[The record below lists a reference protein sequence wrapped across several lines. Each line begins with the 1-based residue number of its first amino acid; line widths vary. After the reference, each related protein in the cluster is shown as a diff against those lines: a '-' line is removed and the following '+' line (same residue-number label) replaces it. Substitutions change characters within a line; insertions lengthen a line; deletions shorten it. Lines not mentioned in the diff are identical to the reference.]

1 MSFLYPLFLA
11 GFAAVGLPII
21 LHMIRRHTRK
31 RVTFSS
37 LMFLRTTLPRFKN
50 RSRLENLPLLA
61 LRCAILC
68 LLAFGFSRP
77 FFRRPAPESQ
87 VHIGRRI
94 VLLIDT
100 SASMRRAGMWTQA
113 ISEARSVLADMSQAD
128 RVCVMSF
135 SQSPQT
141 LIGFEEWTE
150 LDPKPRASVVSEH
163 ISKLS
168 PGWASTDL
176 GRALVAAAEGIQD
189 DEVND
194 GQESMAVRQVV
205 LISDLQ
211 RGSSLEALSSYE
223 WPEGIELVVK
233 LIRCQD
239 PTNASLQL
247 VTNPPDSIG
256 GHLAGPDGNDLTGIA
271 ITNSPDATKEFF
283 SLNWAPRLR
292 GDISPRV
299 PAGVPRPVAGAK
311 AAAEA
316 GGLAS
321 GGADVYVPAGHSI
334 VVRIPTPKDRLA
346 GGKLILTGDDHDFD
360 NALYLAPHL
369 QQHVNIL
376 YIGSDD
382 ANDSGGML
390 YYVQRAFGGNPAI
403 VMAGLTVS
411 PASTLAGFPNPR
423 VTSHPAGESLAP
435 AEGGPDPVSPALGTG
450 ANPPAHAGVA
460 TAHLIIVA
468 ADGIQ
473 QAPLISLRQY
483 LESGGTVLLVMKSAD
498 AATTLAGLTGIETI
512 ESEEAD
518 VGPPKA
524 GLIRSRASPWYA
536 MLGQIELEHPLLA
549 CFREPRFGD
558 FTQIHFW
565 KYRRLDIANL
575 PGASVLAWF
584 DSNDPAWFEL
594 HVGKGTLLVL
604 TSGWHPSDSQLA
616 LSSKFVPLLYSIL
629 EYGGVL
635 SEQPL
640 QYFVGDHISVPHRG
654 PRHSDGGVNRLAL
667 PEPGRVESA
676 NLKVRRP
683 DDSLI
688 SLDASQQNFTQT
700 DLPGIYAIESSAG
713 SARSEFAINLPRKES
728 QTAAMPIED
737 LEKLGISLSREVG
750 TVESRFTG
758 QQSRRSAFARTGLEY
773 EQKVWRW
780 VFIAL
785 LAVSLIEIWLAGW
798 LTRPPSLSQG
808 EQK

>member
-1 MSFLYPLFLA
+1 
-11 GFAAVGLPII
+11 
-21 LHMIRRHTRK
+21 
-31 RVTFSS
+31 
-37 LMFLRTTLPRFKN
+37 
-50 RSRLENLPLLA
+50 
-61 LRCAILC
+61 
-68 LLAFGFSRP
+68 
-77 FFRRPAPESQ
+77 
-87 VHIGRRI
+87 
-94 VLLIDT
+94 
-100 SASMRRAGMWTQA
+100 
-113 ISEARSVLADMSQAD
+113 
-128 RVCVMSF
+128 
-135 SQSPQT
+135 
-141 LIGFEEWTE
+141 
-150 LDPKPRASVVSEH
+150 
-163 ISKLS
+163 
-168 PGWASTDL
+168 
-176 GRALVAAAEGIQD
+176 
-189 DEVND
+189 
-194 GQESMAVRQVV
+194 VRQVV
-205 LISDLQ
+205 IIGDMQ
-211 RGSSLEALSSYE
+211 QGSSFEALSTYE
-223 WPEGIELVVK
+223 WPEGLELVVK

-256 GHLAGPDGNDLTGIA
+256 GHLAGPDGNDLTGIR

-283 SLNWAPRLR
+283 SLNCPESLT
-292 GDISPRV
+292 
-299 PAGVPRPVAGAK
+299 
-311 AAAEA
+311 
-316 GGLAS
+316 S

-346 GGKLILTGDDHDFD
+346 GLRRAQSSRGKLILTGDDHDFD

-390 YYVQRAFGGNPAI
+390 YYVRRASGATRAFNPQVI
-403 VMAGLTVS
+403 
-411 PASTLAGFPNPR
+411 
-423 VTSHPAGESLAP
+423 SHPAGESLADT
-435 AEGGPDPVSPALGTG
+435 AI
-450 ANPPAHAGVA
+450 A

-498 AATTLAGLTGIETI
+498 AAATVAGLTGIETI

-518 VGPPKA
+518 VD
-524 GLIRSRASPWYA
+524 RYA
-536 MLGQIELEHPLLA
+536 MLGQIEIKHPLLA

-565 KYRRLDIANL
+565 KYRRLNIANL

-584 DSNDPAWFEL
+584 DSGDPDLLGGRNDPAWFES

-640 QYFVGDHISVPHRG
+640 QYFVGDHVSVPH
-654 PRHSDGGVNRLAL
+654 SVRL
-667 PEPGRVESA
+667 ESA
-676 NLKVRRP
+676 NFKVRKP

-688 SLDASQQNFTQT
+688 SLDAGQQSFTQT

-713 SARSEFAINLPRKES
+713 AALGEFAVNLPVKES
-728 QTAAMPIED
+728 QTAVMQIED
-737 LEKLGISLSREVG
+737 LERLGVSLENLKTEDRGQKTAIRPPSSVLRHPSSVILSVLRPPSSVG
-750 TVESRFTG
+750 
-758 QQSRRSAFARTGLEY
+758 RTGLEY

-785 LAVSLIEIWLAGW
+785 LAVSLIEIWLAGKKGGPQR
-798 LTRPPSLSQG
+798 TQSSQR
-808 EQK
+808 